1 MRIFLTSRF
10 LFPVILVLL
19 INCRLGDLY
28 SKRRRLDNNGDNGQQ
43 SDGHGNKNK
52 KEEES
57 GREPVMLG
65 VPILYEQ
72 RKYVAKELG
81 IDPRLIMGNMQDYV
95 FRDRYPEKQGNDLE
109 SEGKSLL
116 SGGGSPALIRMKR
129 GIIWNKIQKV
139 KKGIQR
145 VQKKL
150 VNVKNSIR
158 KLIKGNFKNKYFKLI
173 RIKGNLH
180 AYFFG

>member
-10 LFPVILVLL
+10 LFPVLLVLL
-19 INCRLGDLY
+19 TNCRLGDLY
-28 SKRRRLDNNGDNGQQ
+28 SKRRRLDNHHGDSE
-43 SDGHGNKNK
+43 SDRQRECNYGDKNK
-52 KEEES
+52 KEKDGRGGGGGS
-57 GREPVMLG
+57 GREQVMLG

-72 RKYVAKELG
+72 RKYVVKELG

-95 FRDRYPEKQGNDLE
+95 FRDRYPEKQGNDLD
-109 SEGKSLL
+109 SEGNSLL
-116 SGGGSPALIRMKR
+116 SGGGPALKRMKR

-158 KLIKGNFKNKYFKLI
+158 KLIKGKKGTFQKLMYFL
-173 RIKGNLH
+173 
-180 AYFFG
+180 

>member
-10 LFPVILVLL
+10 LFPVLLVLL

-28 SKRRRLDNNGDNGQQ
+28 SKRRRLDNHHGDSDSGQQ
-43 SDGHGNKNK
+43 QRDVVHGDENK
-52 KEEES
+52 KDEDERS
-57 GREPVMLG
+57 GGGGGGGEQVMLG

-95 FRDRYPEKQGNDLE
+95 FRDRYPDKQGNDLE

-116 SGGGSPALIRMKR
+116 SGGGGGPALKRMKR

-158 KLIKGNFKNKYFKLI
+158 KLIKG
-173 RIKGNLH
+173 
-180 AYFFG
+180 